1 MPADAL
7 PNRAELLCRMSRTG
21 LHPMPMTVYHSS
33 VAFPLPRPKRT
44 GCVAAA
50 RTTSTDGVRFRRSL
64 IPMLVVPLVV
74 GLVLGGNGR
83 VRRCAAAEDDAAS
96 VSARALSKAFRKSAK
111 AVIPSVVKI
120 TTTADPAGNGRHR
133 RFPNPF
139 GGDRFAVP
147 PDDGSD
153 DSDDGPPMPGLGS
166 GVIIDAGGA
175 ILTNEHVVNGAD
187 QILVE
192 LADGRQFKAVDVKID
207 EQSDLAI
214 VRIKADGPLP
224 AAKLGDSDALDIGD
238 WVLAIGNPFDL
249 DLTVSAGI
257 ISSKG
262 RVLPSS
268 RRAHFLQTDAAINPG
283 NSGGPLV
290 NLDGEVVGINTAI
303 ASASG
308 VYEGVGFAIPSNLA
322 RWVADELMTHGRVR
336 RAYLGVA
343 IAELDA
349 RTARRLG
356 SDVRQGVLISD
367 VFPNSPAAKA
377 QLRAGDII
385 TAFAG
390 RNVTQPRELQELVE
404 RAAIDSTQTI
414 RILRDGRP
422 RELSIT
428 VEALPEGFDRPSRRR
443 TNDLAPEQTE
453 PEADWWCESLQ
464 IEVSESFPDP
474 LEQAEDTGVTI
485 TRVAPDG
492 AAAEVGLR
500 PGMRILRVG
509 TDSINSIDDLRSALR
524 SAAKR
529 SGHPD
534 EGVLLMVHTGDGVR
548 FVCPRLP

>member
-1 MPADAL
+1 
-7 PNRAELLCRMSRTG
+7 
-21 LHPMPMTVYHSS
+21 
-33 VAFPLPRPKRT
+33 
-44 GCVAAA
+44 
-50 RTTSTDGVRFRRSL
+50 
-64 IPMLVVPLVV
+64 MLFVLFAI
-74 GLVLGGNGR
+74 GLVLGGVAR
-83 VRRCAAAEDDAAS
+83 VRQCAAAEDDAAL

-111 AVIPSVVKI
+111 AVIPTVVKI
-120 TTTADPAGNGRHR
+120 TTTTAPAPAENGWGRLPH
-133 RFPNPF
+133 PF

-166 GVIIDAGGA
+166 GVIIDASGA

-187 QILVE
+187 QVLVE
-192 LADGRQFKAVDVKID
+192 LADGRQFKAIDIKID
-207 EQSDLAI
+207 AQSDLAI

-224 AAKLGDSDALDIGD
+224 AARLGDSDALDIGD

-343 IAELDA
+343 IAEVSPRLA
-349 RTARRLG
+349 REMGVA
-356 SDVRQGVLISD
+356 VRQGVLVSEI
-367 VFPNSPAAKA
+367 FPNSPAAKA
-377 QLRAGDII
+377 RLQAGDVI

-390 RNVTQPRELQELVE
+390 RNVSQPRDLQETVE

-414 RILRDGRP
+414 RIVRNGQP
-422 RELSIT
+422 QELSIT

-443 TNDLAPEQTE
+443 TNDLTPEQAE
-453 PEADWWCESLQ
+453 PAADWWCESLQ
-464 IEVSESFPDP
+464 IEVSESLPDRV
-474 LEQAEDTGVTI
+474 EQDEGVGVTI

-492 AAAEVGLR
+492 SAAEVGLR

-524 SAAKR
+524 SAAER
-529 SGHPD
+529 SGRPD
-534 EGVLLMVHTGDGVR
+534 GGVLLMVHTGDGVR